1 MTAVVISLAEY
12 RASRALPRQ
21 AVAPVPAPARVTS
34 ELPSTP
40 REFLVAV
47 LTARTYPNFSSR
59 ANF

>member
-12 RASRALPRQ
+12 RQ